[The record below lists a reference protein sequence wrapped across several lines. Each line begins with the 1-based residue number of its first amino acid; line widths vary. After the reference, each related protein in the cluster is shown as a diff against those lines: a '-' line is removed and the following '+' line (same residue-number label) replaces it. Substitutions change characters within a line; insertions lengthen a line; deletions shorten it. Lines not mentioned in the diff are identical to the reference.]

1 MNIAYIIF
9 DKDNS
14 HIIENRMFAL
24 AQGAKKANIKNI
36 EFIYLNSS
44 RHGTRGLLEIKKFK
58 QNIFPFNYYDYF
70 FRRYKIIENNIDV
83 QKYDFVILRYPAGH
97 PYGIKFTSRY
107 NIITEHHTKEIPEY
121 LSHLEGK
128 LPFIIRNLK
137 KIRLKLEIRYGYKI
151 LEQVKGIIC
160 VTDEIR
166 NAELNRIDKISPSIT
181 ISNGVDV
188 QNIRKT
194 GFKKFDGNTLNIVTV
209 VSSPK
214 PWHGLD
220 KIISSINHN
229 KGKVKI
235 HFHIVGNITKDDIKN
250 MPHDCSKVIFH
261 GLKYGK
267 ELDEIMKDMNC
278 AVSAMALYRNEMN
291 EACSLKTREYTAR
304 GIPFILAYEDP
315 DLQQVEKDCKFYLSF
330 PNDESKIQIEKI
342 IDFAGRM
349 SEKDYKESI
358 SDYMREYAL
367 KYMDWSVKIKKYI
380 EFLEKIEVQKSNI

>member
-1 MNIAYIIF
+1 MNIAYINF
-9 DKDNS
+9 DKDDS
-14 HIIENRMFAL
+14 PIVKKRMFAL
-24 AQGAKKANIKNI
+24 AQGAKNANIKNI

-44 RHGTRGLLEIKKFK
+44 RNGTSRSLELKKFK

-70 FRRYKIIENNIDV
+70 FRRYKIIEKSIDL
-83 QKYDFVILRYPAGH
+83 QRYDYIILRYPAGDSS
-97 PYGIKFTSRY
+97 GIDFTSRY
-107 NIITEHHTKEIPEY
+107 NVITEHHTKEIPEY

-137 KIRLKLEIRYGYKI
+137 RIRLKLEIRYGHKI

-194 GFKKFDGNTLNIVTV
+194 GFKRFDGNTLNIVTV

-220 KIISSINHN
+220 KIISSINLY

-235 HFHIVGNITKDDIKN
+235 NFNIVGNITKNDINN

-278 AVSAMALYRNEMN
+278 AVSAMALYRNEMK

-304 GIPFILAYEDP
+304 GIPFILAYRDP
-315 DLQQVEKDCKFYLSF
+315 DLQHVEKDYKFYLSF
-330 PNDESKIQIEKI
+330 SNDESEIQIEKI
-342 IDFAGRM
+342 IDFASRM
-349 SEKDYKESI
+349 SEKDYNESI

-380 EFLEKIEVQKSNI
+380 EFLEEIKAKNSNK